1 MTLFGLWVL
10 FFVGIM
16 LSAFPLFSWSLLLH
30 RSFSLW
36 LRRVTLK
43 SNLRFSLHYLSTK
56 CLVVGGQ
63 AFERH
68 NDQQALAHDLAHCF
82 KGSWSRLH
90 PNVIICAG
98 FAFTHVKQSQL
109 SVQGNNTW
117 LSFPLVVLSQNL
129 QCFSTERERGFCC
142 PNSER
147 ISPFSFQLTLG

>member
-16 LSAFPLFSWSLLLH
+16 PSAFPLFSWSLLLH

-36 LRRVTLK
+36 LWRVTLK

-68 NDQQALAHDLAHCF
+68 NDQQALAHDLARCF
-82 KGSWSRLH
+82 KGSWSRLY

-98 FAFTHVKQSQL
+98 LCLHPCEAKSAQCTGQQYMAFL
-109 SVQGNNTW
+109 SLGSA
-117 LSFPLVVLSQNL
+117 LSEPSVLL
-129 QCFSTERERGFCC
+129 Y
-142 PNSER
+142 
-147 ISPFSFQLTLG
+147 